1 MRRFA
6 SALALPLLAGFILSG
21 CALGRSV
28 LDIEAPPVA
37 AVSVG
42 QPVKIVE
49 VKDARVFSA
58 SPKDP
63 SQPSLSEAAEI
74 GNVAITARAI
84 GRKRNG
90 YGAAL
95 GDFVLPE
102 NRTVS
107 DLVKAAATKALQEK
121 GYRVVDASAPDY
133 ASAAPVMLT
142 VEQFWAWFTPG
153 MFSVTMSFDSQV
165 TMTGAQVM
173 SPNPSTAR
181 GQASTGGMAAMES
194 DWKQIIVSGLA
205 DLTAKLKGV
214 IKPAEEASQSPVAA
228 KVPAS

>member
-1 MRRFA
+1 MLVFIRA
-6 SALALPLLAGFILSG
+6 VALPFVAGALLSG

-28 LDIEAPPVA
+28 IDVDVPQVA
-37 AVSVG
+37 AASSG

-63 SQPSLSEAAEI
+63 SQPSLSEAADI
-74 GNVAITARAI
+74 SNAAITTRAI

-102 NRTVS
+102 NRSVPE
-107 DLVKAAATKALQEK
+107 LVKAAATQALQEK
-121 GYRVVDASAPDY
+121 GYRLVEASSPDY
-133 ASAAPVMLT
+133 ATATPLALH

-153 MFSVTMSFDSQV
+153 FVSITMSFDSSI
-165 TMTGAQVM
+165 TMTGGVLA
-173 SPNPSTAR
+173 STPAVAR
-181 GQASTGGMAAMES
+181 GQYSSSGMAAFES
-194 DWKQIIVSGLA
+194 DWKDVIQRGIG
-205 DLTAKLKGV
+205 DLTAKIKDR
-214 IKPAEEASQSPVAA
+214 IKPAASLMSRQTRSIDVG
-228 KVPAS
+228 S